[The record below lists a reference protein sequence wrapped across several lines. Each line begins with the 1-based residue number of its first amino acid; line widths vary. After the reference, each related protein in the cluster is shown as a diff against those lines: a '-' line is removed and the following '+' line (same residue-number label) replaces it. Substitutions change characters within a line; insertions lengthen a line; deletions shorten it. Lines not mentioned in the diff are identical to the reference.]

1 VIISFVLFVC
11 LFLRYRTQG
20 MLSLAERVVPS
31 SQTQRIEAEV
41 HDNVTLQCDL
51 DPRVNIENNT
61 IVCDRVDLN
70 KKVHAYRGK
79 QDHPHE
85 QMDQY
90 RGRTTLN
97 REDLSRGVLTLL
109 ISSVQTSDSGPYR
122 CFVPKRKSSCTFNLT
137 VDGAHMKAVHAGIIT
152 TAVIALCVLVVV
164 LVVKRRTIRENRPTY
179 QLIEAEVH
187 DNVTL
192 QCDLVSRVNIEK
204 YTIVCE
210 RVDLNKKVHA
220 YRGKQDHPHE
230 QMDQYRGRTTLN
242 REDLNRGVLTLL
254 ISSVQTS
261 DSGPYR
267 CFVPKTRKSSC
278 TFNLTVDSAHMKA
291 VRAGIITTAVIALCV
306 LVVVLVVKRRT
317 IQDCLK
323 RLRVKKRTSNGS
335 EERDEDQERPL
346 KTVV

>member
-1 VIISFVLFVC
+1 YS
-11 LFLRYRTQG
+11 TG
-20 MLSLAERVVPS
+20 
-31 SQTQRIEAEV
+31 
-41 HDNVTLQCDL
+41 
-51 DPRVNIENNT
+51 
-61 IVCDRVDLN
+61 
-70 KKVHAYRGK
+70 
-79 QDHPHE
+79 
-85 QMDQY
+85 
-90 RGRTTLN
+90 
-97 REDLSRGVLTLL
+97 
-109 ISSVQTSDSGPYR
+109 
-122 CFVPKRKSSCTFNLT
+122 
-137 VDGAHMKAVHAGIIT
+137 
-152 TAVIALCVLVVV
+152 
-164 LVVKRRTIRENRPTY
+164 ENRPTY

-278 TFNLTVDSAHMKA
+278 TFNLTVGENRPTNQLIEAEVHDNVTLQCDLDSRVNIEKYTIVCERVDFNKKVHAYRGKQDHPHDQMDQYRGRTTLNREDLSRGVLTLLISSVQTSDSGPYRCFVPKTRKSSCTFNLTVDGAHMKA

>member
-1 VIISFVLFVC
+1 MSDSNSLGIHAQSDDTDSPGLAPTDTVTTSRMCAALDRQTCIDNPRYSILQLIQDITTRSNYAFVFTKPYINKNNACAMTDADRTYVLTKLGEVIS
-11 LFLRYRTQG
+11 
-20 MLSLAERVVPS
+20 LSNIFRCDPDCIRCSSGESRPS

-164 LVVKRRTIRENRPTY
+164 LVVKRRTI
-179 QLIEAEVH
+179 
-187 DNVTL
+187 
-192 QCDLVSRVNIEK
+192 
-204 YTIVCE
+204 
-210 RVDLNKKVHA
+210 
-220 YRGKQDHPHE
+220 
-230 QMDQYRGRTTLN
+230 
-242 REDLNRGVLTLL
+242 
-254 ISSVQTS
+254 
-261 DSGPYR
+261 
-267 CFVPKTRKSSC
+267 
-278 TFNLTVDSAHMKA
+278 
-291 VRAGIITTAVIALCV
+291 
-306 LVVVLVVKRRT
+306 
-317 IQDCLK
+317 QDCLK

>member
-1 VIISFVLFVC
+1 YS
-11 LFLRYRTQG
+11 TG
-20 MLSLAERVVPS
+20 
-31 SQTQRIEAEV
+31 
-41 HDNVTLQCDL
+41 
-51 DPRVNIENNT
+51 
-61 IVCDRVDLN
+61 
-70 KKVHAYRGK
+70 
-79 QDHPHE
+79 
-85 QMDQY
+85 
-90 RGRTTLN
+90 
-97 REDLSRGVLTLL
+97 
-109 ISSVQTSDSGPYR
+109 
-122 CFVPKRKSSCTFNLT
+122 
-137 VDGAHMKAVHAGIIT
+137 
-152 TAVIALCVLVVV
+152 
-164 LVVKRRTIRENRPTY
+164 ENRPTY

-192 QCDLVSRVNIEK
+192 QCDLDSRVNIEK

-278 TFNLTVDSAHMKA
+278 TFNLTVVRGDQQNKTKRDTPGTTRPPLEEVTKLDVSDGAHMKA

-346 KTVV
+346 ETVV

>member
-1 VIISFVLFVC
+1 MAFTFSLCFTLIKMLTLFTSLFVSFAAAVPRAIC
-11 LFLRYRTQG
+11 PNQIIEAGQSNISLTAYLDPPVDLSAYTVVWKRDDLNKDGVHAYREDRQNDTTRNDSSPTRPPDDRDAANMEAVRNIVIPVVVVVVVGGLIVFLVKSGKIRENRPTNQ
-20 MLSLAERVVPS
+20 L
-31 SQTQRIEAEV
+31 IEAEV

-51 DPRVNIENNT
+51 DSRVNIEKCT
-61 IVCDRVDLN
+61 IVCERVDFN

-79 QDHPHE
+79 QDHPHD

-122 CFVPKRKSSCTFNLT
+122 CFVPKTRKSSCTFNLT
-137 VDGAHMKAVHAGIIT
+137 VDG
-152 TAVIALCVLVVV
+152 
-164 LVVKRRTIRENRPTY
+164 
-179 QLIEAEVH
+179 
-187 DNVTL
+187 
-192 QCDLVSRVNIEK
+192 
-204 YTIVCE
+204 
-210 RVDLNKKVHA
+210 
-220 YRGKQDHPHE
+220 
-230 QMDQYRGRTTLN
+230 
-242 REDLNRGVLTLL
+242 
-254 ISSVQTS
+254 
-261 DSGPYR
+261 
-267 CFVPKTRKSSC
+267 
-278 TFNLTVDSAHMKA
+278 AHMKA